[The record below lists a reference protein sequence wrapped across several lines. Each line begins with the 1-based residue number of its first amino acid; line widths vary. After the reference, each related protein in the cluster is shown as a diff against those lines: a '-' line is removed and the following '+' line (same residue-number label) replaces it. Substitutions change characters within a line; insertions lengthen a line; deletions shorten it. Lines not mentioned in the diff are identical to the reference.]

1 MSEWKEYKL
10 GEVGEII
17 TGKTPSVRNPEDWG
31 NKFLFITPS
40 DYCNYGKYAKDSIR
54 KLSVFGLE
62 RLKMKVLPPKS
73 ILVTCI
79 GSDMGKVVMNNVMCI
94 TNQQINAIVPYKEYD
109 NDFVYY
115 SLLNAY
121 DTLRVLGG
129 DGTAVPIVNKSDFE
143 NIVLKLPPLDEQKRI
158 AGVLSSLDDKIDLL
172 NRENATLEALAE
184 TLFRHYFIE
193 NPDPTWKEGKIA
205 DLVDFNPNR
214 KLTKN
219 EDSPYIDMANIE
231 TQGYAPSSWR
241 MRPFASGTKFING
254 DAIMARISPCLEN
267 GKAAY
272 IDFLEDG
279 QVGWGSTEFLVMR
292 SKMGLHPFFA
302 YIMTRYDDFRDHAV
316 SSLVGLS
323 GRQRVDLDNLLKY
336 SIFIPDEKA
345 ITRFNREMEMIV
357 SKMRNNQLQMRTLA
371 FQRDIILPR
380 LMSGEVK
387 VIGL

>member
-10 GEVGEII
+10 GEICDVRDG
-17 TGKTPSVRNPEDWG
+17 THDSPKANPSGYP
-31 NKFLFITPS
+31 
-40 DYCNYGKYAKDSIR
+40 
-54 KLSVFGLE
+54 
-62 RLKMKVLPPKS
+62 
-73 ILVTCI
+73 LVTSKNIKDGKIDLFNTYFISEADYKFVNQRSKVEQWDIIYSMI
-79 GSDMGKVVMNNVMCI
+79 GTIGEC
-94 TNQQINAIVPYKEYD
+94 AIVKDVPTFAIKNVGLFKTNGNQLLAQWIYYYLHSSVAQKELTGRIKGSTQQYI
-109 NDFVYY
+109 
-115 SLLNAY
+115 SLT
-121 DTLRVLGG
+121 DLREF
-129 DGTAVPIVNKSDFE
+129 PIM
-143 NIVLKLPPLDEQKRI
+143 IPPIDEQKRI
-158 AGVLSSLDDKIDLL
+158 VGVLSSLDDKIDLL

-193 NPDPTWKEGKIA
+193 NPDSTWKEGKIA

-219 EDSPYIDMANIE
+219 EDSPYIEMANIE
-231 TQGYAPSSWR
+231 TQGFAPSSWS

-316 SSLVGLS
+316 SSLVGSS